1 MEPDPEL
8 LAVSVD
14 DPDPVD
20 VPDDVDD
27 PERLAVFED
36 DDDSLADDELE
47 NDPEPL
53 ALADP
58 ELVPD
63 CGPDAEEVIVADEV
77 AVDEPE
83 YDVVPDVD

>member
-27 PERLAVFED
+27 PEKLAVSED
-36 DDDSLADDELE
+36 DDDSLAEDELE

-53 ALADP
+53 ALVDP

-63 CGPDAEEVIVADEV
+63 CEPDAEEVIVEDEV

-83 YDVVPDVD
+83 FDAVPDAD